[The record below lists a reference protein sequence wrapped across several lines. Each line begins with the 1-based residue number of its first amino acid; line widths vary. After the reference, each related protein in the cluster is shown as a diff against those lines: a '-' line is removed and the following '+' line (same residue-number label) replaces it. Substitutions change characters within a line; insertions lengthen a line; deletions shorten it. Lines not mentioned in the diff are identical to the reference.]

1 MLWIIFTLG
10 HILLHI
16 SPRFCHMLN
25 DNSYFVNVTSMCHFF
40 FFFFFHKLKNSFVEH
55 FNLWYQFSIRL
66 LSMVLLVLEE
76 NVWRY

>member
-1 MLWIIFTLG
+1 
-10 HILLHI
+10 
-16 SPRFCHMLN
+16 MLN
-25 DNSYFVNVTSMCHFF
+25 DNSYFVNVTSMCH
-40 FFFFFHKLKNSFVEH
+40 FFFHKLKNSFVEH